1 MSRRAIDTSTINQ
14 TRMKYINKGYL
25 TCGEVAKFVP
35 CGANKASK
43 IYHQI
48 RNQVEAEGLENC
60 FNVILVSRLFG
71 FHGINSKSSK
81 RSC

>member
-1 MSRRAIDTSTINQ
+1 MYHEVHCFEVINENSNDSNKKEENGELKMPKRVLDTSKVNQ

-35 CGANKASK
+35 CGSVKASK

-48 RNQVEAEGLENC
+48 RNQVEA
-60 FNVILVSRLFG
+60 
-71 FHGINSKSSK
+71 
-81 RSC
+81 